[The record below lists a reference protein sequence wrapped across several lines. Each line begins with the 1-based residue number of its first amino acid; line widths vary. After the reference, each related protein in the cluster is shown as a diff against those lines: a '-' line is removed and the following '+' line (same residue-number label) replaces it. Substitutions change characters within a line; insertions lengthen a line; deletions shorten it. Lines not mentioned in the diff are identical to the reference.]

1 MNFTTPVCS
10 FRVGIPP
17 HCFGFQYGW
26 TYRSA
31 MNGHRRVVHADCGW
45 SVLVQNFTF
54 NCGIRAL
61 SKISIVYQQFASL
74 WLLTIES
81 WLYYIG
87 YTYAVASDGSS
98 SGIINN
104 LLMNHG
110 IDWHREVLDRNRNSY
125 PGTSLWLYWKKLDP
139 TQLEINWLD
148 ALQKANP

>member
-1 MNFTTPVCS
+1 MD
-10 FRVGIPP
+10 IPISYEWP
-17 HCFGFQYGW
+17 SQSGSCRLRLVNEIEEEF
-26 TYRSA
+26 A
-31 MNGHRRVVHADCGW
+31 